1 MWGGGGVSVYV
12 CVCGGADGGQAT
24 VISCVR
30 VAWARRHV
38 ARMFGVSTTI
48 TYDMFIA
55 DVVGGTAAIRPGFR
69 GALYTFPP
77 KRFSVAMNIAL
88 GTQELSVLSYS
99 QKVAQV
105 RF

>member
-1 MWGGGGVSVYV
+1 MCMCVWGGGGGARMGARTRLFARA
-12 CVCGGADGGQAT
+12 CGVGD
-24 VISCVR
+24 V
-30 VAWARRHV
+30 RHV

-88 GTQELSVLSYS
+88 GTQELQY
-99 QKVAQV
+99 
-105 RF
+105 